1 MSDPRATADPHAMAD
16 PRAMAGQAER
26 HDLRSRCHE

>member
-1 MSDPRATADPHAMAD
+1 MSDPRATADPRAMAD
-16 PRAMAGQAER
+16 PCATAGQAER